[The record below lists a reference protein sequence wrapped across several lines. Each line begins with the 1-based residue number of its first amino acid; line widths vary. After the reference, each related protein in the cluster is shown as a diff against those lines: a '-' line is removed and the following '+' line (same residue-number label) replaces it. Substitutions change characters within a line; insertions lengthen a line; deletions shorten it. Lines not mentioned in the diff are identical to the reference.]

1 MAKVSDLDDNLEV
14 TVQPEQVNAENVMD
28 EKQKKEFFQTFRDAL
43 NQKISDLDLGNYF
56 DSIGTSITAAADKT
70 VASTMASAIPN
81 ITNELQEI
89 SETFSKGSNRNYE
102 EALDRLQKIVDK
114 TGINLFQFSQQL
126 GNSFDKLRKAFEAR
140 KENLQAINKEREI
153 LREKGIQ
160 TKIVENQQKK
170 ELEVRVL
177 KNRQYREEV
186 RKLEREEKLQ
196 RDVEKQ
202 FTKEREKLLREEKLT
217 KRQSE
222 SIINKQEKITK
233 GRELL
238 EQRREDLTGQ
248 KGQVD
253 SPRGGFL
260 SGAGRFLRGETG
272 PEILR
277 PVISTFG
284 QTLMAPM
291 EAFNQLK
298 EQTKMLGRSFKGIVK
313 PLGNVTKIFG
323 LLGKFLLPVILA
335 IVGITLAIMGAIALF
350 KKIKTIWPF
359 SLLGGKDETP
369 EEKAETLN
377 KAQEFT
383 DSEMPMDSFGDGDA
397 PEVSA
402 DESKALRMKNQDGDP
417 TIRTTDN
424 YDFIK
429 GEYKPGFKPI
439 SSNIDLQPQ
448 NLKYMVPE
456 EDSKKGMETI
466 LTNIAPNNILNSSK
480 SETMVAS
487 RPHNND
493 RTFNILNGGLEI

>member
-14 TVQPEQVNAENVMD
+14 TVQPEQVNADNVMD
-28 EKQKKEFFQTFRDAL
+28 EEQKKEFFNTFRDAL
-43 NQKISDLDLGNYF
+43 NAKISDLDLGNYF
-56 DSIGTSITAAADKT
+56 NSIGTSITAAAEKT
-70 VASTMASAIPN
+70 VSSTMMAAIPN
-81 ITNELQEI
+81 ITNELQDI
-89 SETFSKGSNRNYE
+89 SETFAKGSDKNYE

-140 KENLQAINKEREI
+140 KENIEAVNKEREI

-160 TKIVENQQKK
+160 TKVVENQQKK
-170 ELEVRVL
+170 ELEIRVL
-177 KNRQYREEV
+177 TNRQYREEV
-186 RKLEREEKLQ
+186 KKLERDERLQ
-196 RDVEKQ
+196 KDREKQ

-233 GRELL
+233 SRELL

-248 KGQVD
+248 KGEGEKE
-253 SPRGGFL
+253 GGFFR
-260 SGAGRFLRGETG
+260 GAGRFLRGETG

-277 PVISTFG
+277 PVTATFG

-291 EAFNQLK
+291 EAFTQLK
-298 EQTKMLGRSFKGIVK
+298 EQSMMLGRSFKGILK
-313 PLGNVTKIFG
+313 PLGNLSKITTF
-323 LLGKFLLPVILA
+323 LSRTLLPIIIAFIGITAA
-335 IVGITLAIMGAIALF
+335 IVGVIALF
-350 KKIKTIWPF
+350 KKLKTIWPF
-359 SLLGGKDETP
+359 SLIGGGDETP
-369 EEKAETLN
+369 AEKAEKL
-377 KAQEFT
+377 AQAEEFT
-383 DSEMPMDSFGDGDA
+383 NSEMPMDAFDDGDA
-397 PEVSA
+397 PTISSEFQKN
-402 DESKALRMKNQDGDP
+402 ERMKNQDGDP
-417 TIRTTDN
+417 TIRTSEN

-456 EDSKKGMETI
+456 GDAGKSMETI

-487 RPHNND
+487 SPNNND
-493 RTFNILNGGLEI
+493 RTFNILNGGLEV